1 MYRMTTRA
9 REQHRRGA
17 DAPRFAVR
25 IPRAAR
31 NPRTART
38 ARQHGAAALA
48 AAAAA
53 VLLLSGCGLQ
63 PGLPGSPAAESGPA
77 EAAAAP
83 IDGAEQQADFAEV
96 YDQVVDWTDCG
107 PEDGLDAVTAE
118 ALGDAGIDVGAIAC
132 ADIAAPYDWTDPAN
146 PNTVELAVVHIPST
160 GTGELGTL
168 LGNPGGP
175 GATGVDFMLG
185 MPLSPG
191 FEQVMAHYDLLGFD
205 PRGIGGST
213 PIDCDGAG
221 SELRVVQLGA
231 CIADN
236 PITHTMG
243 TSQVAR
249 DMELLRHLS
258 DDDRLNFFG
267 YSYGTMLGATY
278 ATLFPDR
285 VGRMVLDSAED
296 AEWASLIH
304 GFDQQVA
311 IANATVA
318 LATACRTEYRDEVEV
333 CPFVDEDSLIEV
345 LNQLDDT
352 PLVASD
358 GTEVSGAMLQDFLA
372 NALYQ
377 SHFERG
383 RTLDTIALALFGDQ
397 DAIDAIGAEFGG
409 DGVGVDLA
417 LDIVTCHSFPIE
429 PDVPGLLE
437 HIEEVGMPR
446 LLGGPTI
453 DDTTLAPFV
462 DLSCYT
468 LPESGLDITDSFDAT
483 GADPILVIGITGDHA
498 TPFQYAQ
505 VLADELGDATLLT
518 LDGQGHGASF
528 SGRSV
533 CVDDAV
539 IAYLLDGDLPPEGAV
554 CTDD

>member
-1 MYRMTTRA
+1 MGIPGMPQSVSRA
-9 REQHRRGA
+9 GA
-17 DAPRFAVR
+17 L
-25 IPRAAR
+25 
-31 NPRTART
+31 
-38 ARQHGAAALA
+38 AALA
-48 AAAAA
+48 VAAL
-53 VLLLSGCGLQ
+53 VLSGCGLQ
-63 PGLPGSPAAESGPA
+63 PGLPAEEA
-77 EAAAAP
+77 EPIAVEVEP
-83 IDGAEQQADFAEV
+83 IDSGEQAADFPEV
-96 YDQVVDWTDCG
+96 YNQKITWRACDAG
-107 PEDGLDAVTAE
+107 DGLDRVTAD
-118 ALGDAGIDVGAIAC
+118 ALAEAGIDAAEIRC
-132 ADIAAPYDWTDPAN
+132 ADIKAPFDWTDPAN
-146 PNTVELAVVHIPST
+146 HDTIDLAIVHIPST
-160 GTGELGTL
+160 GKGELGTL

-175 GATGVDFMLG
+175 GATGVDFMMG

-191 FEQVMAHYDLLGFD
+191 FEDVIENYDLLGFD

-221 SELRVVQLGA
+221 SELRVVQLGT

-258 DDDRLNFFG
+258 EDDVLNFLG

-318 LATACRTEYRDEVEV
+318 LATACRTEYQDQVEV
-333 CPFVDEDSLIEV
+333 CPFVDEESLINV
-345 LNQLDDT
+345 IYQLNEK

-358 GTEVSGAMLQDFLA
+358 GMEIPGYLLVSYLA
-372 NALYQ
+372 DTLYQ

-383 RTLDTIALALFGDQ
+383 RTLDTISLALFGDQ
-397 DAIDAIGAEFGG
+397 DAIDSIAANFSG
-409 DGVGVDLA
+409 DGTGVDLA
-417 LDIVTCHSFPIE
+417 MDIVTCHSFPIE

-446 LLGGPTI
+446 LLGGPAI
-453 DDTTLAPFV
+453 DDETLEPFV

-468 LPESGLDITDSFDAT
+468 LPESGLDITESFDAT

-505 VLADELGDATLLT
+505 VLTDELGDATLLT
-518 LDGQGHGASF
+518 LDGQGHAASY
-528 SGRSV
+528 SGRSS
-533 CVDDAV
+533 CVDNAV
-539 IAYLLDGDLPPEGAV
+539 TDYLLEGVMPAKGTV